1 MIHSETREDARHV
14 NSKSDFHGIFRYK
27 YVEYRSLEGIEQGIP
42 QVGAILSN
50 PNLLCAEILALFVRE
65 KACSGNCAAG
75 L

>member
-42 QVGAILSN
+42 QVGAISQRKFK
-50 PNLLCAEILALFVRE
+50 EYTHGKI
-65 KACSGNCAAG
+65 
-75 L
+75 